1 MLDTQAIDARY
12 AADTNPDVSA
22 DQVGAVYAQA
32 FLGALDNDPTRVG
45 EAVEEFDSFLTACCD
60 TNPQFE
66 KILGSK
72 LVPAEDKMGILDRV
86 LGGASNLFVNFMKV
100 VAKHERLD
108 CLRAIYRQMYLMY
121 EKMINRLPVEIT
133 TAVEITSEQAQTIG
147 QSLKAKIGGDPIIQ
161 QKVDPSLI
169 GGVVV
174 RVGDTVYDGSVKTQL
189 DKMREKIAGHVYTQQ

>member
-12 AADTNPDVSA
+12 AADTNPDVNA

-32 FLGALDNDPTRVG
+32 FLGALDNDTQRIG

-60 TNPQFE
+60 ANPPFE

-72 LVPAEDKMGILDRV
+72 LVPAEEKMGILDRV
-86 LGGASNLFVNFMKV
+86 LVGGSPLFVNFLKV

-121 EKMINRLPVEIT
+121 EKMINRLPIEIT
-133 TAVEITSEQAQTIG
+133 TAVDISGEQAQIIG

-174 RVGDTVYDGSVKTQL
+174 RVGDTVYDGSVRTQL
-189 DKMREKIAGHVYTQQ
+189 NKVREKIAGHVYSQQ